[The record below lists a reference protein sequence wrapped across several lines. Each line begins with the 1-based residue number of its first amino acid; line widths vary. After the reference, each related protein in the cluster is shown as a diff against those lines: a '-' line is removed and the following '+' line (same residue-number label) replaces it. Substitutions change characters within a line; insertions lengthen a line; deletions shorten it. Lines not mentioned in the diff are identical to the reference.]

1 MLKILDSW
9 DGYCY
14 CALPFPLHLSL
25 PEQSETGIPETVK
38 QTNREI
44 EKRQNTHATV
54 LFVRCCLDPS
64 ASSVNNIVTD
74 L

>member
-38 QTNREI
+38 QTNKQRDR
-44 EKRQNTHATV
+44 KATKHTHTRDCLVRAL
-54 LFVRCCLDPS
+54 LFGSIRLFC
-64 ASSVNNIVTD
+64 
-74 L
+74 